1 MNTSYETYRYSA
13 YLNKELAKRGAK
25 TFGSNERKAARLQR
39 FVDIE
44 RSLEAAERRLEEIR
58 LEEQQRVVTR
68 SLARAH
74 QIDRE
79 IADHKVRL

>member
-1 MNTSYETYRYSA
+1 MNSYETYRYSA
-13 YLNKELAKRGAK
+13 YLNKELAQRGAK

-39 FVDIE
+39 FLDLE
-44 RSLEAAERRLEEIR
+44 RRVAAAERKLDQIR
-58 LEEQQRVVTR
+58 LEEQERVVTR

-79 IADHKVRL
+79 IAERKVRV